1 MHQLHACTYM
11 IYMYIILHVCTIHI
25 PGTTL
30 WYFKNLYT
38 HSLTYQYWYVHIII
52 LYIYILHVELYFLH
66 NMYTCTCMSV
76 KIKFYTCNKCRA
88 TK

>member
-1 MHQLHACTYM
+1 MYVLY
-11 IYMYIILHVCTIHI
+11 IYPVL
-25 PGTTL
+25 L
-30 WYFKNLYT
+30 WYCKKLYT

-66 NMYTCTCMSV
+66 NMYTCMSV
-76 KIKFYTCNKCRA
+76 KIKFYNKCRA